1 MNIFN
6 IRRVWN
12 FSYYMANDYPQIPL
26 LEDWSLKVIKKCEI
40 NREMIEQTI
49 SILKNEGDYE
59 NCLLMLLISR
69 YYLYPSTLILIRF
82 EDFGTNKDGQRFL
95 KIFIKARAM
104 YEVINVDD
112 ETFEVVCELKRSRV
126 SLKKQQYETKRSW
139 TKGFK
144 VKGRFIFPVQRC
156 SIGRRLHNGFNG
168 KIPKFSSTPLKI
180 ISMCKREDIE
190 KNQIRI

>member
-1 MNIFN
+1 
-6 IRRVWN
+6 
-12 FSYYMANDYPQIPL
+12 
-26 LEDWSLKVIKKCEI
+26 
-40 NREMIEQTI
+40 MIEQAI

-112 ETFEVVCELKRSRV
+112 ETFEVVRELKRSRL
-126 SLKKQQYETKRSW
+126 SLKKQQYETKRS
-139 TKGFK
+139 
-144 VKGRFIFPVQRC
+144 
-156 SIGRRLHNGFNG
+156 
-168 KIPKFSSTPLKI
+168 
-180 ISMCKREDIE
+180 
-190 KNQIRI
+190 